1 MDYKE
6 LSKKEKFH
14 ILDIAELALSGD
26 KDVIK
31 QLESITGIKF
41 KTAADINKVIKDVHG
56 TLSMLD
62 MRDDLNRIRQRMT
75 APLPVRPKITP
86 QERWQQ
92 KVGLIS
98 KSYKLKQTI
107 VDDFAKACKDHGKSQ
122 AAVLTSLMQDWID
135 KNK

>member
-107 VDDFAKACKDHGKSQ
+107 VDDFA
-122 AAVLTSLMQDWID
+122 
-135 KNK
+135 